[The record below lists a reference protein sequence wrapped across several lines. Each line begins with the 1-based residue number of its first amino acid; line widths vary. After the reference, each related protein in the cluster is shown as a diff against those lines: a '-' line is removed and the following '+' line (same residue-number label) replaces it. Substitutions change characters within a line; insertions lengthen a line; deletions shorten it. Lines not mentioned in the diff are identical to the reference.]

1 MGPFSISI
9 VSFIT
14 LALGVIAGIGLTRWL
29 RPRQDVHAPSQ
40 KDEERTRQ
48 LQGEIIAL
56 QTSHQSL
63 TAQLAETKASEA
75 ELRQS
80 LQTAAERLAR
90 ADEKISAFDEAQK
103 AAREQ
108 FKNLANEILQQS
120 SAAFQEQSKQ
130 SLEGLLNPLDKQLV
144 EFKTE
149 ITGFKAIN
157 EKMTSETTSLTN
169 ALTSNVKVQGNWGEM
184 VLERILEE
192 SGLEKG
198 REYTLQGEGM
208 GLKSAEGARQMP
220 DVIIHLPENKHIVI
234 DSKVSLTSF
243 QAYQNA
249 SSEEAR
255 QAAAKAFIL
264 SSEKHIKD
272 LAEKNYQNAYGLQSL
287 DFVMLF
293 MPIEAAYFLL
303 LSARED
309 ILRQAWEKG
318 ISIVSPSN
326 LFPNLKTI
334 GYLWRLQKQ
343 NDNAEEIA
351 RLGGSVYDKVSGF
364 LTDMQSVGKSLDK
377 AQDTHREAVKKL
389 SEGNG
394 NVMRQAEKLRAL
406 GAKTNKSLPDIGD
419 G

>member
-1 MGPFSISI
+1 MSYVSTLLVSLIPFG
-9 VSFIT
+9 
-14 LALGVIAGIGLTRWL
+14 LGLGAGIALTRWL
-29 RPRQDVHAPSQ
+29 RPSARG
-40 KDEERTRQ
+40 DENGEPMRQ

-56 QTSHQSL
+56 QTSQKN
-63 TAQLAETKASEA
+63 LAEQLSETKGSEA
-75 ELRQS
+75 DLRQS
-80 LQTAAERLAR
+80 LQSAAERLAR
-90 ADEKISAFDEAQK
+90 ADEKISAFDQAQK
-103 AAREQ
+103 AAREE
-108 FKNLANEILQQS
+108 FKNLASDILKQN
-120 SAAFQEQSKQ
+120 SAEFKEQSKQ
-130 SLEGLLNPLDKQLV
+130 SLEVLLTPLDKQLV

-157 EKMTSETTSLTN
+157 EKMTSETESLTN

-198 REYTLQGEGM
+198 REYTLQGEGL

-220 DVIIHLPENKHIVI
+220 DVIINLPEAKHIVI

-243 QAYQNA
+243 REYQNA
-249 SSEEAR
+249 STEDQRA
-255 QAAAKAFIL
+255 AAAKAFIL
-264 SSEKHIKD
+264 STEKHIKD
-272 LAEKNYQNAYGLQSL
+272 LAGKNYQNAYGLQSL
-287 DFVMLF
+287 DFVMMF

-364 LTDMQSVGKSLDK
+364 LGDMQSVGKSLVK

-394 NVMRQAEKLRAL
+394 NVLRQAEKLREL
-406 GAKTNKSLPDIGD
+406 GAKTNKSLPDMTD
-419 G
+419 V

>member
-1 MGPFSISI
+1 MSFVSTLL

-14 LALGVIAGIGLTRWL
+14 LSLGLGLGIGLTRWL
-29 RPRQDVHAPSQ
+29 RPSPPAG
-40 KDEERTRQ
+40 ENGERTRE

-56 QTSHQSL
+56 QTSHKNL
-63 TAQLAETKASEA
+63 TAQLSETKTSEA
-75 ELRQS
+75 ELRQN
-80 LQTAAERLAR
+80 LQAAGERLAR

-103 AAREQ
+103 AAREE
-108 FKNLANEILQQS
+108 FKNLAGEILKQN
-120 SAAFQEQSKQ
+120 SAEFKEQSKQ
-130 SLEGLLNPLDKQLV
+130 SLEVLLTPLDKQLV

-157 EKMTSETTSLTN
+157 EKMTSETESLTN

-198 REYTLQGEGM
+198 REYTLQGEGL
-208 GLKSAEGARQMP
+208 GLKSADGARQMP
-220 DVIIHLPENKHIVI
+220 DVIINLPEAKHIVI

-243 QAYQNA
+243 REYQNA
-249 SSEEAR
+249 ASEDERAS
-255 QAAAKAFIL
+255 AAKAFIA
-264 SSEKHIKD
+264 STEKHIKD
-272 LAEKNYQNAYGLQSL
+272 LAGKNYQNAYGLQSL
-287 DFVMLF
+287 DFVMMF

-309 ILRQAWEKG
+309 VLRQAWEKG

-364 LTDMQSVGKSLDK
+364 LGDMQSVGKSLTK

-394 NVMRQAEKLRAL
+394 NVMRQAEKLREL
-406 GAKTNKSLPDIGD
+406 GAKTNKSLPDMTDI
-419 G
+419 

>member
-1 MGPFSISI
+1 MSYVSTLLVSLIPFG
-9 VSFIT
+9 
-14 LALGVIAGIGLTRWL
+14 LGLGAGIALTRWL
-29 RPRQDVHAPSQ
+29 RPSARG
-40 KDEERTRQ
+40 DENGEPMRQ

-56 QTSHQSL
+56 QTSQKN
-63 TAQLAETKASEA
+63 LAEQLSETKGSEA
-75 ELRQS
+75 DLRQS
-80 LQTAAERLAR
+80 LQSAAERLAR

-103 AAREQ
+103 AAREE
-108 FKNLANEILQQS
+108 FKNLASDILKQN
-120 SAAFQEQSKQ
+120 SAEFKEQSKQ
-130 SLEGLLNPLDKQLV
+130 SLEVLLTPLDKQLV

-157 EKMTSETTSLTN
+157 EKMTSETESLTN

-198 REYTLQGEGM
+198 REYTLQGEGL

-220 DVIIHLPENKHIVI
+220 DVIINLPEAKHIVI

-243 QAYQNA
+243 REYQNA
-249 SSEEAR
+249 STEDQRA
-255 QAAAKAFIL
+255 AAAKAFIL
-264 SSEKHIKD
+264 STEKHIKD
-272 LAEKNYQNAYGLQSL
+272 LAGKNYQNAYGLQSL
-287 DFVMLF
+287 DFVMMF

-364 LTDMQSVGKSLDK
+364 LGDMQSVGKSLVK

-394 NVMRQAEKLRAL
+394 NVLRQAEKLREL
-406 GAKTNKSLPDIGD
+406 GAKTNKSLPDMTD
-419 G
+419 V

>member
-1 MGPFSISI
+1 MNYVSTLLVSLIPFG
-9 VSFIT
+9 
-14 LALGVIAGIGLTRWL
+14 LGLGAGIALTRWL
-29 RPRQDVHAPSQ
+29 RPSARG
-40 KDEERTRQ
+40 DENGEPMRQ

-56 QTSHQSL
+56 QTSQKN
-63 TAQLAETKASEA
+63 LAEQLSETKGSEA
-75 ELRQS
+75 DLRQS
-80 LQTAAERLAR
+80 LQSAAERLAR

-103 AAREQ
+103 AAREE
-108 FKNLANEILQQS
+108 FKNLASDILKQN
-120 SAAFQEQSKQ
+120 SAEFKEQSKQ
-130 SLEGLLNPLDKQLV
+130 SLEVLLTPLDKQLV

-157 EKMTSETTSLTN
+157 EKMTSETESLTN

-198 REYTLQGEGM
+198 REYTLQGEGL

-220 DVIIHLPENKHIVI
+220 DVIINLPEAKHIVI

-243 QAYQNA
+243 REYQNA
-249 SSEEAR
+249 STEDQRA
-255 QAAAKAFIL
+255 AAAKAFIL
-264 SSEKHIKD
+264 STEKHIKD
-272 LAEKNYQNAYGLQSL
+272 LAGKNYQNAYGLQSL
-287 DFVMLF
+287 DFVMMF

-364 LTDMQSVGKSLDK
+364 LGDMQSVGKSLVK

-394 NVMRQAEKLRAL
+394 NVMRQAEKLREL
-406 GAKTNKSLPDIGD
+406 GAKTNKSLPDMTD
-419 G
+419 V

>member
-1 MGPFSISI
+1 MSFVSTLI

-14 LALGVIAGIGLTRWL
+14 LSLGLGLGIGLTRWL
-29 RPRQDVHAPSQ
+29 RPSPPAG
-40 KDEERTRQ
+40 ENGERTRE

-56 QTSHQSL
+56 QTSHKNL
-63 TAQLAETKASEA
+63 TAQLSETKTSEA
-75 ELRQS
+75 ELRQN
-80 LQTAAERLAR
+80 LQAAGERLAR

-103 AAREQ
+103 AAREE
-108 FKNLANEILQQS
+108 FKNLAGEILKQN
-120 SAAFQEQSKQ
+120 SAEFKEQSKQ
-130 SLEGLLNPLDKQLV
+130 SLEVLLTPLDKQLV

-157 EKMTSETTSLTN
+157 EKMTSETESLTN

-198 REYTLQGEGM
+198 REYTLQGEGL
-208 GLKSAEGARQMP
+208 GLKSADGARQMP
-220 DVIIHLPENKHIVI
+220 DVIINLPEAKHIVI

-243 QAYQNA
+243 REYQNA
-249 SSEEAR
+249 ASEDERAS
-255 QAAAKAFIL
+255 AAKAFIA
-264 SSEKHIKD
+264 STEKHIKD
-272 LAEKNYQNAYGLQSL
+272 LAGKNYQNAYGLQSL
-287 DFVMLF
+287 DFVMMF

-309 ILRQAWEKG
+309 VLRQAWEKG

-364 LTDMQSVGKSLDK
+364 LGDMQSVGKSLTK

-394 NVMRQAEKLRAL
+394 NVMRQAEKLREL
-406 GAKTNKSLPDIGD
+406 GAKTNKSLPDMTD
-419 G
+419 V

>member
-1 MGPFSISI
+1 MSYVSTLLVSLIPFG
-9 VSFIT
+9 
-14 LALGVIAGIGLTRWL
+14 LGLGTGIALTRWL
-29 RPRQDVHAPSQ
+29 RPSARG
-40 KDEERTRQ
+40 DENGERMRQ

-56 QTSHQSL
+56 QTSQKN
-63 TAQLAETKASEA
+63 LAEQLSETKGSEA
-75 ELRQS
+75 DLRQS
-80 LQTAAERLAR
+80 LQNAAERLAR

-103 AAREQ
+103 AAREE
-108 FKNLANEILQQS
+108 FKNLASDILKQN
-120 SAAFQEQSKQ
+120 SAEFKEQSKQ
-130 SLEGLLNPLDKQLV
+130 SLEVLLTPLDKQLV

-157 EKMTSETTSLTN
+157 EKMTSETESLTN

-198 REYTLQGEGM
+198 REYTLQGEGL

-220 DVIIHLPENKHIVI
+220 DVIINLPEAKHIVI

-243 QAYQNA
+243 REYQNA
-249 SSEEAR
+249 STEDQRA
-255 QAAAKAFIL
+255 AAAKAFIL
-264 SSEKHIKD
+264 STEKHIKD
-272 LAEKNYQNAYGLQSL
+272 LAGKNYQNAYGLQSL
-287 DFVMLF
+287 DFVMMF

-364 LTDMQSVGKSLDK
+364 LGDMQSVGKSLVK

-394 NVMRQAEKLRAL
+394 NVMRQAEKLREL
-406 GAKTNKSLPDIGD
+406 GAKTNKSLPDMTD
-419 G
+419 V

>member
-1 MGPFSISI
+1 MSFVSTLL

-14 LALGVIAGIGLTRWL
+14 LSLGLGLGIGLTRWL
-29 RPRQDVHAPSQ
+29 SPSPPAG
-40 KDEERTRQ
+40 ENGERTRE

-56 QTSHQSL
+56 QTSHKNL
-63 TAQLAETKASEA
+63 TAQLSETKTSEA
-75 ELRQS
+75 ELRQN
-80 LQTAAERLAR
+80 LQAAGERLAR

-103 AAREQ
+103 AAREE
-108 FKNLANEILQQS
+108 FKNLAGEILKQN
-120 SAAFQEQSKQ
+120 SAEFKEQSKQ
-130 SLEGLLNPLDKQLV
+130 SLEVLLTPLDKQLV

-157 EKMTSETTSLTN
+157 EKMTSETESLTN

-198 REYTLQGEGM
+198 REYTLQGEGL
-208 GLKSAEGARQMP
+208 GLKSADGARQMP
-220 DVIIHLPENKHIVI
+220 DVIINLPEAKHIVI

-243 QAYQNA
+243 REYQNA
-249 SSEEAR
+249 ASEDERAS
-255 QAAAKAFIL
+255 AAKAFIA
-264 SSEKHIKD
+264 STEKHIKD
-272 LAEKNYQNAYGLQSL
+272 LAGKNYQNAYGLQSL
-287 DFVMLF
+287 DFVMMF

-309 ILRQAWEKG
+309 VLRQAWEKG

-364 LTDMQSVGKSLDK
+364 LGDMQSVGKSLTK

-394 NVMRQAEKLRAL
+394 NVMRQAEKLREL
-406 GAKTNKSLPDIGD
+406 GAKTNKSLPDMTD
-419 G
+419 V

>member
-1 MGPFSISI
+1 MSYVSTLLVSLIPFG
-9 VSFIT
+9 
-14 LALGVIAGIGLTRWL
+14 LGLGAGIALTRWL
-29 RPRQDVHAPSQ
+29 RPSARG
-40 KDEERTRQ
+40 DENGEPMRQ
-48 LQGEIIAL
+48 LQAEIIAL
-56 QTSHQSL
+56 QTSQKN
-63 TAQLAETKASEA
+63 LAEQLSETKGSEA
-75 ELRQS
+75 DLRQS
-80 LQTAAERLAR
+80 LQSAAERLAR

-103 AAREQ
+103 AAREE
-108 FKNLANEILQQS
+108 FKNLASDILKQN
-120 SAAFQEQSKQ
+120 SAEFKEQSKQ
-130 SLEGLLNPLDKQLV
+130 SLEVLLTPLDKQLV

-157 EKMTSETTSLTN
+157 EKMTSETESLTN

-198 REYTLQGEGM
+198 REYTLQGEGL

-220 DVIIHLPENKHIVI
+220 DVVINLPEAKHIVI

-243 QAYQNA
+243 REYQNA
-249 SSEEAR
+249 STEDQRA
-255 QAAAKAFIL
+255 AAAKAFIL
-264 SSEKHIKD
+264 STEKHIKD
-272 LAEKNYQNAYGLQSL
+272 LAGKNYQNAYGLQSL
-287 DFVMLF
+287 DFVMMF

-364 LTDMQSVGKSLDK
+364 LGDMQSVGKSLVK

-394 NVMRQAEKLRAL
+394 NVMRQAEKLREL
-406 GAKTNKSLPDIGD
+406 GAKTNKSLPDMTD
-419 G
+419 V

>member
-1 MGPFSISI
+1 MSYVSTLLVSLIPFG
-9 VSFIT
+9 
-14 LALGVIAGIGLTRWL
+14 LGLGAGIALTRWL
-29 RPRQDVHAPSQ
+29 RPSARG
-40 KDEERTRQ
+40 DENGEPMRQ
-48 LQGEIIAL
+48 LQAEIIAL
-56 QTSHQSL
+56 QTSQKN
-63 TAQLAETKASEA
+63 LAEQLSETKGSEA
-75 ELRQS
+75 DLRQS
-80 LQTAAERLAR
+80 LQNAAERLAR

-103 AAREQ
+103 AAREE
-108 FKNLANEILQQS
+108 FKNLASDILKQN
-120 SAAFQEQSKQ
+120 SAEFKEQSKQ
-130 SLEGLLNPLDKQLV
+130 SLEVLLTPLDKQLV

-157 EKMTSETTSLTN
+157 EKMTSETESLTN

-198 REYTLQGEGM
+198 REYTLQGEGL

-220 DVIIHLPENKHIVI
+220 DVIINLPEAKHIVI

-243 QAYQNA
+243 REYQNA
-249 SSEEAR
+249 STEDQRA
-255 QAAAKAFIL
+255 AAAKAFIL
-264 SSEKHIKD
+264 STEKHIKD
-272 LAEKNYQNAYGLQSL
+272 LAGKNYQNAYGLQSL
-287 DFVMLF
+287 DFVMMF

-364 LTDMQSVGKSLDK
+364 LGDMQSVGKSLVK

-394 NVMRQAEKLRAL
+394 NVMRQAEKLREL
-406 GAKTNKSLPDIGD
+406 GAKTNKSLPDMTD
-419 G
+419 V

>member
-1 MGPFSISI
+1 MSYVSTLLVSLIPFG
-9 VSFIT
+9 
-14 LALGVIAGIGLTRWL
+14 LGLGAGIALTRWL
-29 RPRQDVHAPSQ
+29 RPSARG
-40 KDEERTRQ
+40 DENGEPMRQ
-48 LQGEIIAL
+48 LQAEIIAL
-56 QTSHQSL
+56 QTSQKN
-63 TAQLAETKASEA
+63 LAEQLSETKGSEA
-75 ELRQS
+75 DLRQS
-80 LQTAAERLAR
+80 LQSAAERLAR

-103 AAREQ
+103 AAREE
-108 FKNLANEILQQS
+108 FKNLASDILKQN
-120 SAAFQEQSKQ
+120 SAEFKEQSKQ
-130 SLEGLLNPLDKQLV
+130 SLEVLLTPLDKQLV

-157 EKMTSETTSLTN
+157 EKMTSETESLTN

-198 REYTLQGEGM
+198 REYTLQGEGL

-220 DVIIHLPENKHIVI
+220 DVIINLPEAKHIVI

-243 QAYQNA
+243 REYQNA
-249 SSEEAR
+249 STEDQRA
-255 QAAAKAFIL
+255 AAAKAFIL
-264 SSEKHIKD
+264 STEKHIKD
-272 LAEKNYQNAYGLQSL
+272 LAGKNYQNAYGLQSL
-287 DFVMLF
+287 DFVMMF

-364 LTDMQSVGKSLDK
+364 LGDMQSVGKSLVK

-394 NVMRQAEKLRAL
+394 NVMRQAEKLREL
-406 GAKTNKSLPDIGD
+406 GAKTNKSMPDMTD
-419 G
+419 V

>member
-1 MGPFSISI
+1 MSFVSTLL

-14 LALGVIAGIGLTRWL
+14 LSLGLGLGIGLTRWL
-29 RPRQDVHAPSQ
+29 RPSPPAG
-40 KDEERTRQ
+40 ENGERTRE

-56 QTSHQSL
+56 QTSHKNL
-63 TAQLAETKASEA
+63 TAQLSETKTSEA
-75 ELRQS
+75 ELRQN
-80 LQTAAERLAR
+80 LQAAGERLAR

-103 AAREQ
+103 AAREE
-108 FKNLANEILQQS
+108 FKNLAGEILKQN
-120 SAAFQEQSKQ
+120 SAEFKEQSKQ
-130 SLEGLLNPLDKQLV
+130 SLEVLLTPLDKQLV

-157 EKMTSETTSLTN
+157 EKMTSETESLTN

-198 REYTLQGEGM
+198 REYTLQGEGL
-208 GLKSAEGARQMP
+208 GLKSADGARQMP
-220 DVIIHLPENKHIVI
+220 DVIINLPEAKHIVI
-234 DSKVSLTSF
+234 DSKVSLTGF
-243 QAYQNA
+243 REYQNA
-249 SSEEAR
+249 ASEDERAS
-255 QAAAKAFIL
+255 AAKAFIA
-264 SSEKHIKD
+264 STEKHIKD
-272 LAEKNYQNAYGLQSL
+272 LAGKNYQNAYGLQSL
-287 DFVMLF
+287 DFVMMF

-309 ILRQAWEKG
+309 VLRQAWEKG

-364 LTDMQSVGKSLDK
+364 LGDMQSVGKSLTK

-394 NVMRQAEKLRAL
+394 NVMRQAEKLREL
-406 GAKTNKSLPDIGD
+406 GAKTNKSLPDMTD
-419 G
+419 V

>member
-1 MGPFSISI
+1 MSYVSTLLVSLIPFG
-9 VSFIT
+9 
-14 LALGVIAGIGLTRWL
+14 LGLGAGIALTRWL
-29 RPRQDVHAPSQ
+29 RPSARG
-40 KDEERTRQ
+40 DENGEPMRQ

-56 QTSHQSL
+56 QTSQKN
-63 TAQLAETKASEA
+63 LAEQLSETKGSEA
-75 ELRQS
+75 DLRQS
-80 LQTAAERLAR
+80 LQSAAERLAR

-103 AAREQ
+103 AAREE
-108 FKNLANEILQQS
+108 FKNLASDILKQN
-120 SAAFQEQSKQ
+120 SAEFKEQSKQ
-130 SLEGLLNPLDKQLV
+130 SLEVLLTPLDKQLV

-157 EKMTSETTSLTN
+157 EKMTSETESLTN

-198 REYTLQGEGM
+198 REYTLQGEGL

-220 DVIIHLPENKHIVI
+220 DVIINLPEAKHIVI

-243 QAYQNA
+243 REYQNA
-249 SSEEAR
+249 STEDHRA
-255 QAAAKAFIL
+255 AAAKAFIL
-264 SSEKHIKD
+264 STEKHIKD
-272 LAEKNYQNAYGLQSL
+272 LAGKNYQNAYGLQSL
-287 DFVMLF
+287 DFVMMF

-364 LTDMQSVGKSLDK
+364 LGDMQSVGKSLVK

-394 NVMRQAEKLRAL
+394 NVMRQAEKLREL
-406 GAKTNKSLPDIGD
+406 GAKTNKSLPDMTD
-419 G
+419 V

>member
-1 MGPFSISI
+1 MSFVSTLL

-14 LALGVIAGIGLTRWL
+14 LSLGLGLGIGLTRWL
-29 RPRQDVHAPSQ
+29 RPSPPAG
-40 KDEERTRQ
+40 ENGERTRE

-56 QTSHQSL
+56 QTSHKNL
-63 TAQLAETKASEA
+63 TAQLSETKTSEA
-75 ELRQS
+75 ELRQN
-80 LQTAAERLAR
+80 LQAAGERLAR

-103 AAREQ
+103 AAREE
-108 FKNLANEILQQS
+108 FKNLAGEILKQN
-120 SAAFQEQSKQ
+120 SAEFKEQSKQ
-130 SLEGLLNPLDKQLV
+130 SLEVLLTPLDKQLV

-157 EKMTSETTSLTN
+157 EKMTSETESLTN

-198 REYTLQGEGM
+198 REYTLQGEGL
-208 GLKSAEGARQMP
+208 GLKSADGARQMP
-220 DVIIHLPENKHIVI
+220 DVIINLPEAKHIVI

-243 QAYQNA
+243 REYQNA
-249 SSEEAR
+249 ASEDERAS
-255 QAAAKAFIL
+255 AAKAFIA
-264 SSEKHIKD
+264 STEKHIKD
-272 LAEKNYQNAYGLQSL
+272 LAGKNYQNAYGLQSL
-287 DFVMLF
+287 DFVMMF

-364 LTDMQSVGKSLDK
+364 LGDMQSVGKSLTK

-394 NVMRQAEKLRAL
+394 NVMRQAEKLREL
-406 GAKTNKSLPDIGD
+406 GAKTNKSLPDMTD
-419 G
+419 V

>member
-1 MGPFSISI
+1 MSYVSTLLVSLIPFG
-9 VSFIT
+9 
-14 LALGVIAGIGLTRWL
+14 LGLGAGIALTRWL
-29 RPRQDVHAPSQ
+29 RPSARG
-40 KDEERTRQ
+40 DENGEPMRQ

-56 QTSHQSL
+56 QTSQKN
-63 TAQLAETKASEA
+63 LAEQLSETKGSEA
-75 ELRQS
+75 DLRQS
-80 LQTAAERLAR
+80 LQSAAERLAR

-103 AAREQ
+103 AAREE
-108 FKNLANEILQQS
+108 FKNLASDILKQN
-120 SAAFQEQSKQ
+120 SAEFKEQSKQ
-130 SLEGLLNPLDKQLV
+130 SLEVLLTPLDKQLV

-157 EKMTSETTSLTN
+157 EKMTSETESLTN

-198 REYTLQGEGM
+198 REYTLQGEGL

-220 DVIIHLPENKHIVI
+220 DVIINLPEAKHIVI

-243 QAYQNA
+243 REYQNA
-249 SSEEAR
+249 STEDQRA
-255 QAAAKAFIL
+255 AAAKAFIL
-264 SSEKHIKD
+264 STEKHIKD
-272 LAEKNYQNAYGLQSL
+272 LAGKNYQNAYGLQSL
-287 DFVMLF
+287 DFVMMF

-364 LTDMQSVGKSLDK
+364 LGDMQSVGKSLVK

-394 NVMRQAEKLRAL
+394 NVMRQAEKLREL
-406 GAKTNKSLPDIGD
+406 GAKTNKSMPDMTD
-419 G
+419 V

>member
-1 MGPFSISI
+1 MSYVSTLLVSLIPFG
-9 VSFIT
+9 
-14 LALGVIAGIGLTRWL
+14 LGLGAGIALTRWL
-29 RPRQDVHAPSQ
+29 RPSARG
-40 KDEERTRQ
+40 DENGERMRQ

-56 QTSHQSL
+56 QTSQKN
-63 TAQLAETKASEA
+63 LAEQLSETKGSEA
-75 ELRQS
+75 DLRQS
-80 LQTAAERLAR
+80 LQSAAERLAR

-103 AAREQ
+103 AAREE
-108 FKNLANEILQQS
+108 FKNLASDILKQN
-120 SAAFQEQSKQ
+120 SAEFKEQSKQ
-130 SLEGLLNPLDKQLV
+130 SLEVLLTPLDKQLV

-157 EKMTSETTSLTN
+157 EKMTSETESLTN

-198 REYTLQGEGM
+198 REYTLQGEGL

-220 DVIIHLPENKHIVI
+220 DVIINLPEAKHIVI

-243 QAYQNA
+243 REYQNA
-249 SSEEAR
+249 STEDQRA
-255 QAAAKAFIL
+255 AAAKAFIL
-264 SSEKHIKD
+264 STEKHIKD
-272 LAEKNYQNAYGLQSL
+272 LAGKNYQNAYGLQSL
-287 DFVMLF
+287 DFVMMF

-364 LTDMQSVGKSLDK
+364 LGDMQSVGKSLVK

-394 NVMRQAEKLRAL
+394 NVMRQAEKLREL
-406 GAKTNKSLPDIGD
+406 GAKTNKSLPDMTD
-419 G
+419 V

>member
-1 MGPFSISI
+1 MSTLLVSLIPFG
-9 VSFIT
+9 
-14 LALGVIAGIGLTRWL
+14 LGLGAGIALTRWL
-29 RPRQDVHAPSQ
+29 RPSARG
-40 KDEERTRQ
+40 DENGERMRQ

-56 QTSHQSL
+56 QTSQKN
-63 TAQLAETKASEA
+63 LAEQLSETKGSEA
-75 ELRQS
+75 DLRQS
-80 LQTAAERLAR
+80 LQSAAERLAR

-103 AAREQ
+103 AAREE
-108 FKNLANEILQQS
+108 FKNLASDILKQN
-120 SAAFQEQSKQ
+120 SAEFKEQSKQ
-130 SLEGLLNPLDKQLV
+130 SLEVLLTPLDKQLV

-157 EKMTSETTSLTN
+157 EKMTSETESLTN

-198 REYTLQGEGM
+198 REYTLQGEGL

-220 DVIIHLPENKHIVI
+220 DVIINLPEAKHIVI

-243 QAYQNA
+243 REYQNA
-249 SSEEAR
+249 STEDQRA
-255 QAAAKAFIL
+255 AAAKAFIL
-264 SSEKHIKD
+264 STEKHIKD
-272 LAEKNYQNAYGLQSL
+272 LAGKNYQNAYGLQSL
-287 DFVMLF
+287 DFVMMF

-364 LTDMQSVGKSLDK
+364 LGDMQSVGKSLVK

-394 NVMRQAEKLRAL
+394 NVMRQAEKLREL
-406 GAKTNKSLPDIGD
+406 GAKTNKSLPDMTD
-419 G
+419 V

>member
-1 MGPFSISI
+1 MSFVSTLL

-14 LALGVIAGIGLTRWL
+14 LSLGLGLGTGLTRWL
-29 RPRQDVHAPSQ
+29 RPSPPAG
-40 KDEERTRQ
+40 ENGERTRE

-56 QTSHQSL
+56 QTSHKNL
-63 TAQLAETKASEA
+63 TAQLSETKTSEA
-75 ELRQS
+75 ELRQN
-80 LQTAAERLAR
+80 LQAAGERLAR

-103 AAREQ
+103 AAREE
-108 FKNLANEILQQS
+108 FKNLAGEILKQN
-120 SAAFQEQSKQ
+120 SAEFKEQSKQ
-130 SLEGLLNPLDKQLV
+130 SLEVLLTPLDKQLV

-157 EKMTSETTSLTN
+157 EKMTSETESLTN

-198 REYTLQGEGM
+198 REYTLQGEGL
-208 GLKSAEGARQMP
+208 GLKSADGARQMP
-220 DVIIHLPENKHIVI
+220 DVIINLPEAKHIVI

-243 QAYQNA
+243 REYQNA
-249 SSEEAR
+249 ASEDERAS
-255 QAAAKAFIL
+255 AAKAFIA
-264 SSEKHIKD
+264 STEKHIKD
-272 LAEKNYQNAYGLQSL
+272 LAGKNYQNAYGLQSL
-287 DFVMLF
+287 DFVMMF

-309 ILRQAWEKG
+309 VLRQAWEKG

-364 LTDMQSVGKSLDK
+364 LGDMQSVGKSLTK

-394 NVMRQAEKLRAL
+394 NVMRQAEKLREL
-406 GAKTNKSLPDIGD
+406 GAKTNKSLPDMTD
-419 G
+419 V

>member
-1 MGPFSISI
+1 MSLISILI

-14 LALGVIAGIGLTRWL
+14 LCLGLGMGIGLTRWL
-29 RPRQDVHAPSQ
+29 RPSTPNEQNI
-40 KDEERTRQ
+40 ERTRE
-48 LQGEIIAL
+48 LQDEVIAL
-56 QTSHQSL
+56 QTSHKNL
-63 TAQLAETKASEA
+63 ADQLSETKSNEA
-75 ELRQS
+75 DLRQN
-80 LQTAAERLAR
+80 LQAARERLAR

-103 AAREQ
+103 AAREE
-108 FKNLANEILQQS
+108 FKNLASDILKQN
-120 SAAFQEQSKQ
+120 SAEFKEQSKQ
-130 SLEGLLNPLDKQLV
+130 SLEVLLSPLDKQLV

-157 EKMTSETTSLTN
+157 EKMTSETESLTN

-198 REYTLQGEGM
+198 REYTLQGEGL
-208 GLKSAEGARQMP
+208 GLKSADGARQMP
-220 DVIIHLPENKHIVI
+220 DVIINLPEAKHIVI

-243 QAYQNA
+243 REYQNA
-249 SSEEAR
+249 STEDERAM
-255 QAAAKAFIL
+255 AAKAFIA
-264 SSEKHIKD
+264 STEKHIKD
-272 LAEKNYQNAYGLQSL
+272 LAAKNYQNAYGLQSL
-287 DFVMLF
+287 DFVMMF

-309 ILRQAWEKG
+309 ILRQAWERG

-364 LTDMQSVGKSLDK
+364 LGDMQSVGKSLDK

-394 NVMRQAEKLRAL
+394 NVMRQAEKLREL
-406 GAKTNKSLPDIGD
+406 GAKTNKSLPDMTD
-419 G
+419 V

>member
-1 MGPFSISI
+1 MSFVSTLI

-14 LALGVIAGIGLTRWL
+14 LSLGLGLGIGLTRWL
-29 RPRQDVHAPSQ
+29 RPSPPAG
-40 KDEERTRQ
+40 ENGERTRE

-56 QTSHQSL
+56 QTSHKNL
-63 TAQLAETKASEA
+63 TAQLSETKTSEA
-75 ELRQS
+75 ELRQN
-80 LQTAAERLAR
+80 LQAAGERLAR

-103 AAREQ
+103 AAREE
-108 FKNLANEILQQS
+108 FKNLAGEILKQN
-120 SAAFQEQSKQ
+120 SAEFKEQSKQ
-130 SLEGLLNPLDKQLV
+130 SLEVLLTPLDKQLV

-157 EKMTSETTSLTN
+157 EKMTSETESLTN

-198 REYTLQGEGM
+198 REYTLQGEGL
-208 GLKSAEGARQMP
+208 GLKSADGARQMP
-220 DVIIHLPENKHIVI
+220 DVIINLPEAKHIVI
-234 DSKVSLTSF
+234 DSKVSLTGF
-243 QAYQNA
+243 REYQNA
-249 SSEEAR
+249 ASEDERAS
-255 QAAAKAFIL
+255 AAKAFIA
-264 SSEKHIKD
+264 STEKHIKD
-272 LAEKNYQNAYGLQSL
+272 LAGKNYQNAYGLQSL
-287 DFVMLF
+287 DFVMMF

-309 ILRQAWEKG
+309 VLRQAWEKG

-364 LTDMQSVGKSLDK
+364 LGDMQSVGKSLTK

-394 NVMRQAEKLRAL
+394 NVMRQAEKLREL
-406 GAKTNKSLPDIGD
+406 GAKTNKSLPDMTD
-419 G
+419 V

>member
-1 MGPFSISI
+1 VSTLLVSLIPFG
-9 VSFIT
+9 
-14 LALGVIAGIGLTRWL
+14 LGLGAGIALTRWL
-29 RPRQDVHAPSQ
+29 RPSARG
-40 KDEERTRQ
+40 DENGEPMRQ

-56 QTSHQSL
+56 QTSQKN
-63 TAQLAETKASEA
+63 LAEQLSETKGSEA
-75 ELRQS
+75 DLRQS
-80 LQTAAERLAR
+80 LQSAAERLAR

-103 AAREQ
+103 AAREE
-108 FKNLANEILQQS
+108 FKNLASDILKQN
-120 SAAFQEQSKQ
+120 SAEFKEQSKQ
-130 SLEGLLNPLDKQLV
+130 SLEVLLTPLDKQLV

-157 EKMTSETTSLTN
+157 EKMTSETESLTN
-169 ALTSNVKVQGNWGEM
+169 ALTSNVKVQGSWGEM

-198 REYTLQGEGM
+198 REYTLQGEGL

-220 DVIIHLPENKHIVI
+220 DVVINLPEAKHIVI

-243 QAYQNA
+243 REYQNA
-249 SSEEAR
+249 STEDQRA
-255 QAAAKAFIL
+255 AAAKAFIL
-264 SSEKHIKD
+264 STEKHIKD
-272 LAEKNYQNAYGLQSL
+272 LAGKNYQNAYGLQSL
-287 DFVMLF
+287 DFVMMF

-364 LTDMQSVGKSLDK
+364 LGDMQSVGKSLVK

-394 NVMRQAEKLRAL
+394 NVMRQAEKLREL
-406 GAKTNKSLPDIGD
+406 GAKTNKSLPDMTD
-419 G
+419 V

>member
-1 MGPFSISI
+1 MSYASTLLVSLIPFG
-9 VSFIT
+9 
-14 LALGVIAGIGLTRWL
+14 LGLGAGIALTRWL
-29 RPRQDVHAPSQ
+29 RPSARG
-40 KDEERTRQ
+40 DENGEPMRQ

-56 QTSHQSL
+56 QTSQKN
-63 TAQLAETKASEA
+63 LAEQLSETKGSEA
-75 ELRQS
+75 DLRQS
-80 LQTAAERLAR
+80 LQSAAERLAR
-90 ADEKISAFDEAQK
+90 ADEKISAFDQAQK
-103 AAREQ
+103 AAREE
-108 FKNLANEILQQS
+108 FKNLASDILKQN
-120 SAAFQEQSKQ
+120 SAEFKEQSKQ
-130 SLEGLLNPLDKQLV
+130 SLEVLLTPLDKQLV

-157 EKMTSETTSLTN
+157 EKMTSETESLTN

-198 REYTLQGEGM
+198 REYTLQGEGL

-220 DVIIHLPENKHIVI
+220 DVIINLPEAKHIVI

-243 QAYQNA
+243 REYQNA
-249 SSEEAR
+249 STEDQRA
-255 QAAAKAFIL
+255 AAAKAFIL
-264 SSEKHIKD
+264 STEKHIKD
-272 LAEKNYQNAYGLQSL
+272 LAGKNYQNAYGLQSL
-287 DFVMLF
+287 DFVMMF

-364 LTDMQSVGKSLDK
+364 LGDMQSVGKSLVK

-394 NVMRQAEKLRAL
+394 NVMRQAEKLREL
-406 GAKTNKSLPDIGD
+406 GAKTNKSLPDMTD
-419 G
+419 V

>member
-1 MGPFSISI
+1 MSYVSTLLVSLIPFG
-9 VSFIT
+9 
-14 LALGVIAGIGLTRWL
+14 LGLGAGIALTRWL
-29 RPRQDVHAPSQ
+29 RPSARG
-40 KDEERTRQ
+40 DENGEPMRQ

-56 QTSHQSL
+56 QTSQKN
-63 TAQLAETKASEA
+63 LAEQLSETKGSEA
-75 ELRQS
+75 DLRQS
-80 LQTAAERLAR
+80 LQSAAERLAR
-90 ADEKISAFDEAQK
+90 ADEKISAFDQAQK
-103 AAREQ
+103 AAREE
-108 FKNLANEILQQS
+108 FKNLASDILKQN
-120 SAAFQEQSKQ
+120 SAEFKEQSKQ
-130 SLEGLLNPLDKQLV
+130 SLEVLLTPLDKQLV

-157 EKMTSETTSLTN
+157 EKMTSETESLTN

-198 REYTLQGEGM
+198 REYTLQGEGL

-220 DVIIHLPENKHIVI
+220 DVIINLPEAKHIVI

-243 QAYQNA
+243 REYQNA
-249 SSEEAR
+249 STEDQRA
-255 QAAAKAFIL
+255 AAAKAFIL
-264 SSEKHIKD
+264 STEKHIKD
-272 LAEKNYQNAYGLQSL
+272 LAGKNYQNAYGLQSL
-287 DFVMLF
+287 DFVMMF

-364 LTDMQSVGKSLDK
+364 LGDMQSVGKSLVK

-394 NVMRQAEKLRAL
+394 NVMRQAEKLREL
-406 GAKTNKSLPDIGD
+406 GAKTNKSLPDMTD
-419 G
+419 V

>member
-1 MGPFSISI
+1 MSYVSTLLVSLIPFG
-9 VSFIT
+9 
-14 LALGVIAGIGLTRWL
+14 LGLGTGIALTRWL
-29 RPRQDVHAPSQ
+29 RPSARG
-40 KDEERTRQ
+40 DENGERMRQ

-56 QTSHQSL
+56 QTSQKN
-63 TAQLAETKASEA
+63 LAEQLSETKGSEA
-75 ELRQS
+75 DLRQS
-80 LQTAAERLAR
+80 LQSAAERLAR

-103 AAREQ
+103 AAREE
-108 FKNLANEILQQS
+108 FKNLASDILKQN
-120 SAAFQEQSKQ
+120 SAEFKEQSKQ
-130 SLEGLLNPLDKQLV
+130 SLEVLLTPLDKQLV

-157 EKMTSETTSLTN
+157 EKMTSETESLTN
-169 ALTSNVKVQGNWGEM
+169 ALTSNVKVQGSWGEM

-198 REYTLQGEGM
+198 REYTLQGEGL

-220 DVIIHLPENKHIVI
+220 DVVINLPEAKHIVI

-243 QAYQNA
+243 REYQNA
-249 SSEEAR
+249 STEDQRA
-255 QAAAKAFIL
+255 AAAKAFIL
-264 SSEKHIKD
+264 STEKHIKD
-272 LAEKNYQNAYGLQSL
+272 LAGKNYQNAYGLQSL
-287 DFVMLF
+287 DFVMMF

-364 LTDMQSVGKSLDK
+364 LGDMQSVGKSLVK

-394 NVMRQAEKLRAL
+394 NVMRQAEKLREL
-406 GAKTNKSLPDIGD
+406 GAKTNKSLPDMTD
-419 G
+419 V

>member
-1 MGPFSISI
+1 MSYVSTLLVSLIPFG
-9 VSFIT
+9 
-14 LALGVIAGIGLTRWL
+14 LGLGAGIALTRWL
-29 RPRQDVHAPSQ
+29 RPSARG
-40 KDEERTRQ
+40 DENGEPMRQ

-56 QTSHQSL
+56 QTSQKN
-63 TAQLAETKASEA
+63 LAEQLSETKGSEA
-75 ELRQS
+75 DLRQS
-80 LQTAAERLAR
+80 LQNAAERLAR

-103 AAREQ
+103 AAREE
-108 FKNLANEILQQS
+108 FKNLASDILKQN
-120 SAAFQEQSKQ
+120 SAEFKEQSKQ
-130 SLEGLLNPLDKQLV
+130 SLEVLLTPLDKQLV

-157 EKMTSETTSLTN
+157 EKMTSETESLTN

-198 REYTLQGEGM
+198 REYTLQGEGL

-220 DVIIHLPENKHIVI
+220 DVIINLPEAKHIVI

-243 QAYQNA
+243 REYQNA
-249 SSEEAR
+249 STEDQRA
-255 QAAAKAFIL
+255 AAAKAFIL
-264 SSEKHIKD
+264 STEKHIKD
-272 LAEKNYQNAYGLQSL
+272 LAGKNYQNAYGLQSL
-287 DFVMLF
+287 DFVMMF

-364 LTDMQSVGKSLDK
+364 LGDMQSVGKSLVK

-394 NVMRQAEKLRAL
+394 NVMRQAEKLREL
-406 GAKTNKSLPDIGD
+406 GAKTNKSLPDMTD
-419 G
+419 V

>member
-1 MGPFSISI
+1 M
-9 VSFIT
+9 
-14 LALGVIAGIGLTRWL
+14 
-29 RPRQDVHAPSQ
+29 
-40 KDEERTRQ
+40 RQ
-48 LQGEIIAL
+48 LQAEIIAL
-56 QTSHQSL
+56 QTSQKN
-63 TAQLAETKASEA
+63 LAEQLSETKGSEA
-75 ELRQS
+75 DLRQS
-80 LQTAAERLAR
+80 LQNAAERLAR

-103 AAREQ
+103 AAREE
-108 FKNLANEILQQS
+108 FKNLASDILKQN
-120 SAAFQEQSKQ
+120 SAEFKEQSKQ
-130 SLEGLLNPLDKQLV
+130 SLEVLLTPLDKQLV

-157 EKMTSETTSLTN
+157 EKMTSETESLTN

-198 REYTLQGEGM
+198 REYTLQGEGL

-220 DVIIHLPENKHIVI
+220 DVVINLPEAKHIVI

-243 QAYQNA
+243 REYQNA
-249 SSEEAR
+249 STEDQRA
-255 QAAAKAFIL
+255 AAAKAFIL
-264 SSEKHIKD
+264 STEKHIKD
-272 LAEKNYQNAYGLQSL
+272 LAGKNYQNAYGLQSL
-287 DFVMLF
+287 DFVMMF

-364 LTDMQSVGKSLDK
+364 LGDMQSVGKSLVK

-394 NVMRQAEKLRAL
+394 NVMRQAEKLREL
-406 GAKTNKSLPDIGD
+406 GAKTNKSLPDMTD
-419 G
+419 V

>member
-1 MGPFSISI
+1 MSYVSTLLVSLIPFG
-9 VSFIT
+9 
-14 LALGVIAGIGLTRWL
+14 LGLGAGIALTRWL
-29 RPRQDVHAPSQ
+29 RPSARG
-40 KDEERTRQ
+40 DENGEPMRQ

-56 QTSHQSL
+56 QTSQKN
-63 TAQLAETKASEA
+63 LAEQLSETKGSEA
-75 ELRQS
+75 DLRQS
-80 LQTAAERLAR
+80 LQSAAERLAR

-103 AAREQ
+103 AAREE
-108 FKNLANEILQQS
+108 FKNLASDILKQN
-120 SAAFQEQSKQ
+120 SAEFKEQSKQ
-130 SLEGLLNPLDKQLV
+130 SLEVLLTPLDKQLV

-157 EKMTSETTSLTN
+157 EKMTSETESLTN

-198 REYTLQGEGM
+198 REYTLQGEGL

-220 DVIIHLPENKHIVI
+220 DVIINLPEAKHIVI

-243 QAYQNA
+243 REYQNA
-249 SSEEAR
+249 STEDQRA
-255 QAAAKAFIL
+255 AAAKAFIL
-264 SSEKHIKD
+264 STEKHIKD
-272 LAEKNYQNAYGLQSL
+272 LAGKNYQNAYGLQSL
-287 DFVMLF
+287 DFVMMF

-364 LTDMQSVGKSLDK
+364 LGDMQSVGKSLVK

-394 NVMRQAEKLRAL
+394 NVMRQAEKLREL
-406 GAKTNKSLPDIGD
+406 GAKTNKSLPDMTD
-419 G
+419 V

>member
-1 MGPFSISI
+1 MSLVSTLI

-14 LALGVIAGIGLTRWL
+14 LSLGLGVGVGLTRWL
-29 RPRQDVHAPSQ
+29 RPSAP
-40 KDEERTRQ
+40 DEENGELARG

-56 QTSHQSL
+56 QTSHRNL
-63 TAQLAETKASEA
+63 AAQLSETKSSEA
-75 ELRQS
+75 DLRQN
-80 LQTAAERLAR
+80 LQAARERLAR
-90 ADEKISAFDEAQK
+90 ADEKIIAFDEAQK
-103 AAREQ
+103 AAREE
-108 FKNLANEILQQS
+108 FKNLASDILKQN
-120 SAAFQEQSKQ
+120 SAEFKEQSKQ
-130 SLEGLLNPLDKQLV
+130 SLEVLLTPLDKQLV

-157 EKMTSETTSLTN
+157 EKMTSETESLTN

-198 REYTLQGEGM
+198 REYTLQGEGL
-208 GLKSAEGARQMP
+208 GLKSADGARQMP
-220 DVIIHLPENKHIVI
+220 DVIINLPEAKHIVI

-243 QAYQNA
+243 REYQNA
-249 SSEEAR
+249 SSDDDRAI
-255 QAAAKAFIL
+255 AAKAFIA
-264 SSEKHIKD
+264 STEKHIKD
-272 LAEKNYQNAYGLQSL
+272 LAAKNYQNAYGLQSL
-287 DFVMLF
+287 DFVMMF

-364 LTDMQSVGKSLDK
+364 LGDMQSVGKSLDK

-394 NVMRQAEKLRAL
+394 NVMRQAEKLREL
-406 GAKTNKSLPDIGD
+406 GAKTNKSLPDMTD
-419 G
+419 V

>member
-1 MGPFSISI
+1 MSYVSTLLVSLIPFG
-9 VSFIT
+9 
-14 LALGVIAGIGLTRWL
+14 LGLGTGIALTRWL
-29 RPRQDVHAPSQ
+29 RPSARG
-40 KDEERTRQ
+40 DENGERMRQ

-56 QTSHQSL
+56 QTSQKN
-63 TAQLAETKASEA
+63 LAEQLSETKGSEA
-75 ELRQS
+75 DLRQS
-80 LQTAAERLAR
+80 LQSAAERLAR

-103 AAREQ
+103 AAREE
-108 FKNLANEILQQS
+108 FKNLASDILKQN
-120 SAAFQEQSKQ
+120 SAEFKEQSKQ
-130 SLEGLLNPLDKQLV
+130 SLEVLLTPLDKQLV

-157 EKMTSETTSLTN
+157 EKMTSETESLTN
-169 ALTSNVKVQGNWGEM
+169 ALTSNVKVQGSWGEM

-198 REYTLQGEGM
+198 REYTLQGEGL

-220 DVIIHLPENKHIVI
+220 DVVINLPEAKHIVI

-243 QAYQNA
+243 REYQNA
-249 SSEEAR
+249 STEDQRA
-255 QAAAKAFIL
+255 AAAKAFIL
-264 SSEKHIKD
+264 STEKHIKD
-272 LAEKNYQNAYGLQSL
+272 LAGKNYQNAYGLQSL
-287 DFVMLF
+287 DFVMMF

-334 GYLWRLQKQ
+334 GYLWRLKKQ

-364 LTDMQSVGKSLDK
+364 LGDMQSVGKSLVK

-394 NVMRQAEKLRAL
+394 NVMRQAEKLREL
-406 GAKTNKSLPDIGD
+406 GAKTNKSLPDMTD
-419 G
+419 V

>member
-1 MGPFSISI
+1 MSYVSTLLVSLIPFG
-9 VSFIT
+9 
-14 LALGVIAGIGLTRWL
+14 LGLGAGIALTRWL
-29 RPRQDVHAPSQ
+29 RPSARG
-40 KDEERTRQ
+40 DENGEPIRQ
-48 LQGEIIAL
+48 LQAEIIAL
-56 QTSHQSL
+56 QTSQKN
-63 TAQLAETKASEA
+63 LAEQLSETKGSEA
-75 ELRQS
+75 DLRQS
-80 LQTAAERLAR
+80 LQSAAERLAR

-103 AAREQ
+103 AAREE
-108 FKNLANEILQQS
+108 FKNLASDILKQN
-120 SAAFQEQSKQ
+120 SAEFKEQSKQ
-130 SLEGLLNPLDKQLV
+130 SLEVLLTPLDKQLV

-157 EKMTSETTSLTN
+157 EKMTSETESLTN

-198 REYTLQGEGM
+198 REYTLQGEGL

-220 DVIIHLPENKHIVI
+220 DVIINLPEAKHIVI

-243 QAYQNA
+243 REYQNA
-249 SSEEAR
+249 STEDQRA
-255 QAAAKAFIL
+255 AAAKAFIL
-264 SSEKHIKD
+264 STEKHIKD
-272 LAEKNYQNAYGLQSL
+272 LAGKNYQNAYGLQSL
-287 DFVMLF
+287 DFVMMF

-364 LTDMQSVGKSLDK
+364 LGDMQSVGKSLVK

-394 NVMRQAEKLRAL
+394 NVMRQAEKLREL
-406 GAKTNKSLPDIGD
+406 GAKTNKSLPDMTD
-419 G
+419 V

>member
-1 MGPFSISI
+1 MSYVSTLLVSLIPFG
-9 VSFIT
+9 
-14 LALGVIAGIGLTRWL
+14 LGLGAGIALTRWL
-29 RPRQDVHAPSQ
+29 RPSARG
-40 KDEERTRQ
+40 DENGERMRQ

-56 QTSHQSL
+56 QTSQKN
-63 TAQLAETKASEA
+63 LAEQLSETKGSEA
-75 ELRQS
+75 DLRQS
-80 LQTAAERLAR
+80 LQNAAERLAR

-103 AAREQ
+103 AAREE
-108 FKNLANEILQQS
+108 FKNLASDILKQN
-120 SAAFQEQSKQ
+120 SAEFKEQSKQ
-130 SLEGLLNPLDKQLV
+130 SLEVLLTPLDKQLV

-157 EKMTSETTSLTN
+157 EKMTSETESLTN
-169 ALTSNVKVQGNWGEM
+169 ALTSNVKVQGSWGEM

-198 REYTLQGEGM
+198 REYTLQGEGL

-220 DVIIHLPENKHIVI
+220 DVVINLPEAKHIVI

-243 QAYQNA
+243 REYQNA
-249 SSEEAR
+249 STEDQRA
-255 QAAAKAFIL
+255 AAAKAFIL
-264 SSEKHIKD
+264 STEKHIKD
-272 LAEKNYQNAYGLQSL
+272 LAGKNYQNAYGLQSL
-287 DFVMLF
+287 DFVMMF

-364 LTDMQSVGKSLDK
+364 LGDMQSVGKSLVK

-394 NVMRQAEKLRAL
+394 NVMRQAEKLREL
-406 GAKTNKSLPDIGD
+406 GAKTNKSLPDMTD
-419 G
+419 V

>member
-1 MGPFSISI
+1 MSFVSTLL
-9 VSFIT
+9 VSFI
-14 LALGVIAGIGLTRWL
+14 ALSLGLGLGIGLTRWL
-29 RPRQDVHAPSQ
+29 RPSPPAGANG
-40 KDEERTRQ
+40 ERTRE

-56 QTSHQSL
+56 QTSHKNL
-63 TAQLAETKASEA
+63 TAQLSETKTSEA
-75 ELRQS
+75 ELRQN
-80 LQTAAERLAR
+80 LQAAGERLAR

-103 AAREQ
+103 AAREE
-108 FKNLANEILQQS
+108 FKNLAGEILKQN
-120 SAAFQEQSKQ
+120 SAEFKEQSKQ
-130 SLEGLLNPLDKQLV
+130 SLEVLLTPLDKQLV

-157 EKMTSETTSLTN
+157 EKMTSETESLTN

-198 REYTLQGEGM
+198 REYTLQGEGL
-208 GLKSAEGARQMP
+208 GLKSADGARQMP
-220 DVIIHLPENKHIVI
+220 DVIINLPEAKHIVI

-243 QAYQNA
+243 REYQNA
-249 SSEEAR
+249 ASEDERAS
-255 QAAAKAFIL
+255 AAKAFIA
-264 SSEKHIKD
+264 STEKHIKD
-272 LAEKNYQNAYGLQSL
+272 LAGKNYQNAYGLQSL
-287 DFVMLF
+287 DFVMMF

-309 ILRQAWEKG
+309 VLRQAWEKG

-364 LTDMQSVGKSLDK
+364 LGDMQSVGKSLTK

-394 NVMRQAEKLRAL
+394 NVMRQAEKLREL
-406 GAKTNKSLPDIGD
+406 GAKTNKSLPDMTDI
-419 G
+419 

>member
-1 MGPFSISI
+1 MSTLLVSLIPFG
-9 VSFIT
+9 
-14 LALGVIAGIGLTRWL
+14 LGLGTGIALTRWL
-29 RPRQDVHAPSQ
+29 RPSARG
-40 KDEERTRQ
+40 DENGERMRQ

-56 QTSHQSL
+56 QTSQKN
-63 TAQLAETKASEA
+63 LAEQLSETKGSEA
-75 ELRQS
+75 DLRQS
-80 LQTAAERLAR
+80 LQSAAERLAR

-103 AAREQ
+103 AAREE
-108 FKNLANEILQQS
+108 FKNLASDILKQN
-120 SAAFQEQSKQ
+120 SAEFKEQSKQ
-130 SLEGLLNPLDKQLV
+130 SLEVLLTPLDKQLV

-157 EKMTSETTSLTN
+157 EKMTSETESLTN

-198 REYTLQGEGM
+198 REYTLQGEGL

-220 DVIIHLPENKHIVI
+220 DVVINLPEAKHIVI

-243 QAYQNA
+243 REYQNA
-249 SSEEAR
+249 STEDQRA
-255 QAAAKAFIL
+255 AAAKAFIL
-264 SSEKHIKD
+264 STEKHIKD
-272 LAEKNYQNAYGLQSL
+272 LAGKNYQNAYGLQSL
-287 DFVMLF
+287 DFVMMF

-364 LTDMQSVGKSLDK
+364 LGDMQSVGKSLVK

-394 NVMRQAEKLRAL
+394 NVMRQAEKLREL
-406 GAKTNKSLPDIGD
+406 GAKTNKSLPDMTD
-419 G
+419 V

>member
-1 MGPFSISI
+1 MSYVSTLLVSLIPFG
-9 VSFIT
+9 
-14 LALGVIAGIGLTRWL
+14 LGLGTGIALTRRL
-29 RPRQDVHAPSQ
+29 RPSARG
-40 KDEERTRQ
+40 DENGERMRQ

-56 QTSHQSL
+56 QTSQKN
-63 TAQLAETKASEA
+63 LAEQLSETKGSEA
-75 ELRQS
+75 DLRQS
-80 LQTAAERLAR
+80 LQSAAERLAR

-103 AAREQ
+103 AAREE
-108 FKNLANEILQQS
+108 FKNLASDILKQN
-120 SAAFQEQSKQ
+120 SAEFKEQSKQ
-130 SLEGLLNPLDKQLV
+130 SLEVLLTPLDKQLV

-157 EKMTSETTSLTN
+157 EKMTSETESLTN

-198 REYTLQGEGM
+198 REYTLQGEGL

-220 DVIIHLPENKHIVI
+220 DVIINLPEAKHIVI

-243 QAYQNA
+243 REYQNA
-249 SSEEAR
+249 STEDQRA
-255 QAAAKAFIL
+255 AAAKAFIL
-264 SSEKHIKD
+264 STEKHIKD
-272 LAEKNYQNAYGLQSL
+272 LAGKNYQNAYGLQSL
-287 DFVMLF
+287 DFVMMF

-364 LTDMQSVGKSLDK
+364 LGDMQSVGKSLVK

-394 NVMRQAEKLRAL
+394 NVMRQAEKLREL
-406 GAKTNKSLPDIGD
+406 GAKTNKSLPDMTD
-419 G
+419 V

>member
-1 MGPFSISI
+1 MSFVSTLL

-14 LALGVIAGIGLTRWL
+14 LSLGLGLGIGLTRWL
-29 RPRQDVHAPSQ
+29 RPSPPAG
-40 KDEERTRQ
+40 ENGERTRE

-56 QTSHQSL
+56 QTSHKNL
-63 TAQLAETKASEA
+63 TAQLSETKTSEA
-75 ELRQS
+75 ELRQN
-80 LQTAAERLAR
+80 LQAAGERLAR

-103 AAREQ
+103 AAREE
-108 FKNLANEILQQS
+108 FKNLAGEILKQN
-120 SAAFQEQSKQ
+120 SAEFKEQSKQ
-130 SLEGLLNPLDKQLV
+130 SLEVLLTPLDKQLV

-157 EKMTSETTSLTN
+157 EKMTSETESLTN

-198 REYTLQGEGM
+198 REYTLQGEGL
-208 GLKSAEGARQMP
+208 GLKSADGARQMP
-220 DVIIHLPENKHIVI
+220 DVIINLPEAKHIVI

-243 QAYQNA
+243 REYQNA
-249 SSEEAR
+249 ASEDERAS
-255 QAAAKAFIL
+255 AAKAFIA
-264 SSEKHIKD
+264 STEKHIKD
-272 LAEKNYQNAYGLQSL
+272 LAGKNYQNAYGLQSL
-287 DFVMLF
+287 DFVMMF

-309 ILRQAWEKG
+309 VLRQAWEKG

-364 LTDMQSVGKSLDK
+364 LGDMQSVGKSLTK

-394 NVMRQAEKLRAL
+394 NVMRQAEKLREL
-406 GAKTNKSLPDIGD
+406 GAKTNKSLPDMTD
-419 G
+419 V

>member
-1 MGPFSISI
+1 MSYVSTLLVSLIPFG
-9 VSFIT
+9 
-14 LALGVIAGIGLTRWL
+14 LGLGAGIALTRWL
-29 RPRQDVHAPSQ
+29 RPSARG
-40 KDEERTRQ
+40 DENGEPMRQ

-56 QTSHQSL
+56 QTSQKN
-63 TAQLAETKASEA
+63 LAEQLSETKGSEA
-75 ELRQS
+75 DLRQS
-80 LQTAAERLAR
+80 LQSAAERLAR

-103 AAREQ
+103 AAREE
-108 FKNLANEILQQS
+108 FKNLASDILKQN
-120 SAAFQEQSKQ
+120 SAEFKEQSKQ
-130 SLEGLLNPLDKQLV
+130 SLEVLLTPLDKQLV

-157 EKMTSETTSLTN
+157 EKMTSETESLTN

-198 REYTLQGEGM
+198 REYTLQGEGL

-220 DVIIHLPENKHIVI
+220 DVIINLPEAKHIVI
-234 DSKVSLTSF
+234 DSKISLTSF
-243 QAYQNA
+243 REYQNA
-249 SSEEAR
+249 STEDQRA
-255 QAAAKAFIL
+255 AAAKAFIL
-264 SSEKHIKD
+264 STEKHIKD
-272 LAEKNYQNAYGLQSL
+272 LAGKNYQNAYGLQSL
-287 DFVMLF
+287 DFVMMF

-364 LTDMQSVGKSLDK
+364 LGDMQSVGKSLVK

-394 NVMRQAEKLRAL
+394 NVMRQAEKLREL
-406 GAKTNKSLPDIGD
+406 GAKTNKSMPDMTD
-419 G
+419 V

>member
-1 MGPFSISI
+1 MSYVSTLLVSLIPFG
-9 VSFIT
+9 
-14 LALGVIAGIGLTRWL
+14 LGLGAGIALTRWL
-29 RPRQDVHAPSQ
+29 RPSARG
-40 KDEERTRQ
+40 DENGEPIRQ
-48 LQGEIIAL
+48 LQAEIIAL
-56 QTSHQSL
+56 QTSQKN
-63 TAQLAETKASEA
+63 LAEQLSETKGSEA
-75 ELRQS
+75 DLRQS
-80 LQTAAERLAR
+80 LQNAAERLAR

-103 AAREQ
+103 AAREE
-108 FKNLANEILQQS
+108 FKNLASDILKQN
-120 SAAFQEQSKQ
+120 SAEFKEQSKQ
-130 SLEGLLNPLDKQLV
+130 SLEVLLTPLDKQLV

-157 EKMTSETTSLTN
+157 EKMTSETESLTN

-198 REYTLQGEGM
+198 REYTLQGEGL

-220 DVIIHLPENKHIVI
+220 DVIINLPEAKHIVI

-243 QAYQNA
+243 REYQNA
-249 SSEEAR
+249 STEDQRA
-255 QAAAKAFIL
+255 AAAKAFIL
-264 SSEKHIKD
+264 STEKHIKD
-272 LAEKNYQNAYGLQSL
+272 LAGKNYQNAYGLQSL
-287 DFVMLF
+287 DFVMMF

-364 LTDMQSVGKSLDK
+364 LGDMQSVGKSLVK

-394 NVMRQAEKLRAL
+394 NVMRQAEKLREL
-406 GAKTNKSLPDIGD
+406 GAKTNKSLPDMTD
-419 G
+419 V

>member
-1 MGPFSISI
+1 LE
-9 VSFIT
+9 V
-14 LALGVIAGIGLTRWL
+14 LLT
-29 RPRQDVHAPSQ
+29 
-40 KDEERTRQ
+40 
-48 LQGEIIAL
+48 
-56 QTSHQSL
+56 
-63 TAQLAETKASEA
+63 
-75 ELRQS
+75 
-80 LQTAAERLAR
+80 
-90 ADEKISAFDEAQK
+90 
-103 AAREQ
+103 
-108 FKNLANEILQQS
+108 
-120 SAAFQEQSKQ
+120 
-130 SLEGLLNPLDKQLV
+130 PLDKQLV

-157 EKMTSETTSLTN
+157 EKMTSETESLTN

-198 REYTLQGEGM
+198 REYTLQGEGL

-220 DVIIHLPENKHIVI
+220 DVIINLPEAKHIVI

-243 QAYQNA
+243 REYQNA
-249 SSEEAR
+249 STEDQRA
-255 QAAAKAFIL
+255 AAAKAFIL
-264 SSEKHIKD
+264 STEKHIKD
-272 LAEKNYQNAYGLQSL
+272 LAGKNYQNAYGLQSL
-287 DFVMLF
+287 DFVMMF

-364 LTDMQSVGKSLDK
+364 LGDMQSVGKSLVK

-394 NVMRQAEKLRAL
+394 NVMRQAEKLREL
-406 GAKTNKSLPDIGD
+406 GAKTNKSLPDMTD
-419 G
+419 V